1 MARGDGTGQ
10 TVGVEEAHDRAVA
23 VDHRGN
29 RARELDRDL
38 FDRHDLGERGREV
51 EQRAGGGRVGLRG
64 RQRGGRIECRCR
76 ERRVH
81 VQRDAVVGKER
92 SPVAIDRG
100 ELSVVSLGGLNVDH
114 QATRSGR
121 RVVRYQLAGQV
132 LCFAA
137 VEPERE
143 HLSGRSGRGVQ
154 DQRVRG
160 RDDGARHR
168 GDEAGEHRVDALGG
182 DDVGDGPA
190 ECVETHLQCL
200 GQVLE
205 VLGTEADIL
214 GLLPPNAEVALG
226 GAVDLALLLDHL
238 GGRVPEEAGRHRE
251 QSGEQRAVLGDGFE
265 AVEELLGQHPLVG
278 ADLPAAARPD
288 ADEAAVDSAG
298 GRGVERRG
306 RAQGP
311 NRCEH
316 LGDRLRQHPGV
327 APDRRQGAWA
337 AHHLAGRHQEP
348 SHLRVRRPLGV
359 IEQHVEGTRLT
370 GPFEHGTERSRR
382 HLVAQVLDDEA
393 GVDTGEVGLRHCRF
407 AGGHGPAIGTNEGP
421 SKRCLTRHGPRGNA
435 ERASGATS
443 VRRIVFPT
451 GAQAGAAR
459 RGADA

>member
-1 MARGDGTGQ
+1 MARGDGTRQ

-51 EQRAGGGRVGLRG
+51 EQRVGGGRIGLRG
-64 RQRGGRIECRCR
+64 RERGGRIECGCR

-81 VQRDAVVGKER
+81 VQRDAVIGKER

-100 ELSVVSLGGLNVDH
+100 ELSVVSLGGRNVDD
-114 QATRSGR
+114 QATRR
-121 RVVRYQLAGQV
+121 RRSRRPPPARSARFSASRPSSPSEKT
-132 LCFAA
+132 CRAA
-137 VEPERE
+137 V
-143 HLSGRSGRGVQ
+143 GVGVQ

-205 VLGTEADIL
+205 VVGAEAEIL

-226 GAVDLALLLDHL
+226 GAVGLALLLDHL
-238 GGRVPEEAGRHRE
+238 AGRVPEEAGRHRE

-288 ADEAAVDSAG
+288 ADEAAVDC
-298 GRGVERRG
+298 RR
-306 RAQGP
+306 
-311 NRCEH
+311 
-316 LGDRLRQHPGV
+316 
-327 APDRRQGAWA
+327 
-337 AHHLAGRHQEP
+337 
-348 SHLRVRRPLGV
+348 
-359 IEQHVEGTRLT
+359 
-370 GPFEHGTERSRR
+370 RSRR
-382 HLVAQVLDDEA
+382 RA
-393 GVDTGEVGLRHCRF
+393 
-407 AGGHGPAIGTNEGP
+407 P
-421 SKRCLTRHGPRGNA
+421 
-435 ERASGATS
+435 RASPGPEPIRASRGPTPTAPCASRPIGANERGPPITS
-443 VRRIVFPT
+443 PVATRSRRICE
-451 GAQAGAAR
+451 
-459 RGADA
+459 